1 VRLKTSHGSY
11 YVAYSYAPG
20 QRIFNAFYQSLIGL
34 HDLSEISGDKLS
46 RQLWLDGQREGRYE
60 LPQSDSGSWSYYQPG
75 ESSPLN
81 YHILLRDFVR
91 GLCDRMTA
99 DRQRETIQLRAKK
112 GPTAVL
118 GNFKSWPDPGPYCVM
133 TARFSKYL
141 YRQVGAT
148 PPSPAAN

>member
-1 VRLKTSHGSY
+1 
-11 YVAYSYAPG
+11 
-20 QRIFNAFYQSLIGL
+20 
-34 HDLSEISGDKLS
+34 
-46 RQLWLDGQREGRYE
+46 
-60 LPQSDSGSWSYYQPG
+60 
-75 ESSPLN
+75 
-81 YHILLRDFVR
+81 
-91 GLCDRMTA
+91 MTA

-141 YRQVGAT
+141 YKQVGAT